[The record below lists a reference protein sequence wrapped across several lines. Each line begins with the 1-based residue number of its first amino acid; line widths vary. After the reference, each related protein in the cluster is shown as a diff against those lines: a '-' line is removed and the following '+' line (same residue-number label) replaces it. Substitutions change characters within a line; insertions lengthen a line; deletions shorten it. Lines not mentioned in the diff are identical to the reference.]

1 LVTDA
6 SLLTVT
12 DAPADPLA
20 DRYGRPAP
28 WRRTAVIVG
37 SGLLGVIALTW
48 LAWATFLHASPDVSS
63 ALVSWEVVDDNAVTA
78 QIDVVLRGAT
88 DASCVVRAVSADH
101 TVVGEA
107 TFVPREGRNVV
118 SVRTE
123 RRPTSVENIGCTTA
137 DQHRPR

>member
-1 LVTDA
+1 
-6 SLLTVT
+6 LTVT
-12 DAPADPLA
+12 DGRSPTLA
-20 DRYGRPAP
+20 DRYGRPSP
-28 WRRTAVIVG
+28 WRRTAVVVG
-37 SGLLGVIALTW
+37 SGIVGVVALAW
-48 LAWATFLHASPDVSS
+48 LAWATFFHASPDVSS
-63 ALVSWEVVDDNAVTA
+63 ELVSWEVVDDNTVTA
-78 QIDVVLRGAT
+78 QIDVVLRDAA

>member
-1 LVTDA
+1 M
-6 SLLTVT
+6 T
-12 DAPADPLA
+12 DAPADPVA

-28 WRRTAVIVG
+28 WRRTAVVVG
-37 SGLLGVIALTW
+37 SGIVGVLGVTW
-48 LAWATFLHASPDVSS
+48 LGWATLFHASPDVSS
-63 ALVSWEVVDDNAVTA
+63 ELVGWEVVDDHAVTA
-78 QIDVVLRGAT
+78 EIDVVLRGGS

-107 TFVPREGRNVV
+107 TFVPEDGRNVV

-123 RRPTSVENIGCTTA
+123 RRPTSVENVGCTTP